1 MDHHQTLETYSGSS
15 FRNLR
20 RKLWRGQWMWP
31 AAIILFLLSF
41 ALWQWFGRHM
51 VQVRAE
57 RNGIDK
63 TTNIRLPD
71 QSYIVLDPGATLRY
85 HKQFTNSAQ
94 REVWLNGAGN
104 FSVPPNSADH
114 HKQELFTV
122 HTTALD
128 LMGDGSHF
136 RVAAQGP
143 ATTVA
148 LYSGKVTIHFKN
160 KDLKDIVLHTGE
172 LLEYP
177 GSGKPVVQKI
187 PPEEHRASP
196 PGH

>member
-1 MDHHQTLETYSGSS
+1 MDHHQTLETYSGSF

-51 VQVRAE
+51 IQIEAS

-63 TTNIRLPD
+63 TTGVRLPD
-71 QSYIVLDPGATLRY
+71 QSYILLNPGSTLRY
-85 HKQFTNSAQ
+85 HKYFTKSTQ
-94 REVWLNGAGN
+94 REVWLNGEGN
-104 FSVPPNSADH
+104 FFVPPNSPAH
-114 HKQELFTV
+114 HKDKPFTV

-128 LMGDGSHF
+128 VMVEGSHF
-136 RVAAQGP
+136 RVKAQGP
-143 ATTVA
+143 ATTVI
-148 LYSGKVTIHFKN
+148 LYSGRILIHFKN
-160 KDLKDIVLHTGE
+160 KELRDIVLHTGE

-177 GSGKPVVQKI
+177 GSGKP
-187 PPEEHRASP
+187 A
-196 PGH
+196 

>member
-1 MDHHQTLETYSGSS
+1 MDHHQTLETYSGSF

-51 VQVRAE
+51 IQVSAT

-85 HKQFTNSAQ
+85 HKNFTKSTQ
-94 REVWLNGAGN
+94 REVWLNGGGN
-104 FSVPPNSADH
+104 FLVPPNSADH
-114 HKQELFTV
+114 PKQELFTV

-128 LMGDGSHF
+128 VMVEGSHF
-136 RVAAQGP
+136 RVVTQGP
-143 ATTVA
+143 ATTV
-148 LYSGKVTIHFKN
+148 LLDSGKTSIHFKN
-160 KDLKDIVLHTGE
+160 KDLKDIVLYAGE
-172 LLEYP
+172 MLVYP
-177 GSGKPVVQKI
+177 GSGKPVVQKKT
-187 PPEEHRASP
+187 EEAPSP
-196 PGH
+196 RN